1 MIFRKIKVYTILV
14 LLFSFA
20 LPAFAV
26 EAYISDIYKKID
38 QIFIIQSEDQLKT
51 LLSDNNEDSNY
62 YLIENY
68 TEKKIR
74 RLIVN
79 NEYDFAMTAI
89 IIVIENNLDNEHA
102 VEMYSVIADAYKV
115 QQEHEAEL
123 EYQRQLELARIE
135 KAKEKQRVNVEKEY
149 VAAKNT
155 NSGKSVY
162 VTGKETKLTSYR
174 WKVALGLAD
183 FMYLH
188 DNSSNINSLHYG
200 PSLSFNYEYMLE
212 SKTIIGAELFAG
224 VQPIGIAEEKSLVP
238 LIGDIDVK
246 LKLSP
251 SLVPN
256 MFITTGFG
264 VVLSQK
270 DANQK
275 KTNLIA
281 GTMYTPIV
289 GIKYE
294 RISLGNVKVD
304 LGAEWYAGH
313 LFYDN
318 INFAMGAEANAQ
330 IPFADLDKVSL
341 NFNIGLR
348 DKVLVKAS
356 GLENRASLI
365 LAIGAENVI
374 KLN

>member
-14 LLFSFA
+14 LLFSIA

-26 EAYISDIYKKID
+26 EEYISDIYKKID
-38 QIFIIQSEDQLKT
+38 QIFIIQSEDQLNT

-89 IIVIENNLDNEHA
+89 IIVIENNLDNEQA

-135 KAKEKQRVNVEKEY
+135 KEKEKQRVNVEKEY

-183 FMYLH
+183 FVYLH

-224 VQPIGIAEEKSLVP
+224 VQPIGMAEEKSLVP

-251 SLVPN
+251 SLIPN

-275 KTNLIA
+275 KTNLIV

-374 KLN
+374 K

>member
-89 IIVIENNLDNEHA
+89 IIVIENNLDNEQA

-251 SLVPN
+251 SLIPN

-374 KLN
+374 K

>member
-1 MIFRKIKVYTILV
+1 
-14 LLFSFA
+14 
-20 LPAFAV
+20 
-26 EAYISDIYKKID
+26 
-38 QIFIIQSEDQLKT
+38 
-51 LLSDNNEDSNY
+51 
-62 YLIENY
+62 
-68 TEKKIR
+68 
-74 RLIVN
+74 
-79 NEYDFAMTAI
+79 
-89 IIVIENNLDNEHA
+89 
-102 VEMYSVIADAYKV
+102 
-115 QQEHEAEL
+115 
-123 EYQRQLELARIE
+123 
-135 KAKEKQRVNVEKEY
+135 
-149 VAAKNT
+149 
-155 NSGKSVY
+155 
-162 VTGKETKLTSYR
+162 
-174 WKVALGLAD
+174 
-183 FMYLH
+183 MYLH

-251 SLVPN
+251 SLIPN

-374 KLN
+374 K

>member
-1 MIFRKIKVYTILV
+1 MIFRKIKVFTILV

-26 EAYISDIYKKID
+26 EEYISDIYKKID
-38 QIFIIQSEDQLKT
+38 QIFIIQSEDQLNT
-51 LLSDNNEDSNY
+51 LLSDNNEDRNY

-89 IIVIENNLDNEHA
+89 IIVIENNLDNEQA

-135 KAKEKQRVNVEKEY
+135 KEKEKQRVNVEKEY

-183 FMYLH
+183 FVYLH
-188 DNSSNINSLHYG
+188 DNSNNINSLHYG

-224 VQPIGIAEEKSLVP
+224 VQPIGMAEEKSLVP

-251 SLVPN
+251 SLIPN

-275 KTNLIA
+275 KTNLIV

-294 RISLGNVKVD
+294 RISLGTVKVD

-374 KLN
+374 K

>member
-26 EAYISDIYKKID
+26 EEYISDIYKKID
-38 QIFIIQSEDQLKT
+38 QIFIIQSEDQLNT

-89 IIVIENNLDNEHA
+89 IIVIENNLDNEQA

-135 KAKEKQRVNVEKEY
+135 KEKEKQRVNVEKEY

-183 FMYLH
+183 FVYLH

-224 VQPIGIAEEKSLVP
+224 VQPIGMAEEKSLVP

-251 SLVPN
+251 SLIPN
-256 MFITTGFG
+256 LFITTGFG

-275 KTNLIA
+275 KTNLIV

-374 KLN
+374 K

>member
-281 GTMYTPIV
+281 GTMYTPIF

-374 KLN
+374 K

>member
-1 MIFRKIKVYTILV
+1 MIFRKIKAYTILV

-20 LPAFAV
+20 FPAFAV
-26 EAYISDIYKKID
+26 EEYISDIYKKID
-38 QIFIIQSEDQLKT
+38 QIFIIQSEDQLNT

-89 IIVIENNLDNEHA
+89 IIVIENNLDNEQA

-135 KAKEKQRVNVEKEY
+135 KEKEKQRVNVEKEY

-183 FMYLH
+183 FVYLH

-224 VQPIGIAEEKSLVP
+224 VQPIGMAEEKSLVP

-251 SLVPN
+251 SLIPN
-256 MFITTGFG
+256 LFITTGFG

-275 KTNLIA
+275 KTNLIV

-374 KLN
+374 K

>member
-1 MIFRKIKVYTILV
+1 MIFRKIKVFTILV

-26 EAYISDIYKKID
+26 EEYISDIYKKID
-38 QIFIIQSEDQLKT
+38 QIFIIQSEDQLNT

-89 IIVIENNLDNEHA
+89 IIVIENNLDNEQA

-135 KAKEKQRVNVEKEY
+135 KEKEKQRVNVEKEY

-183 FMYLH
+183 FVYLH

-200 PSLSFNYEYMLE
+200 PSLSFNYEYTLE

-224 VQPIGIAEEKSLVP
+224 VQPIGMAEEKSLVP

-251 SLVPN
+251 SLIPN

-275 KTNLIA
+275 KTNLIV

-374 KLN
+374 K

>member
-89 IIVIENNLDNEHA
+89 IIVIENNLDNEQA

-294 RISLGNVKVD
+294 RISVGNVKVD

-374 KLN
+374 K

>member
-1 MIFRKIKVYTILV
+1 MIFRKIKVFTILV

-26 EAYISDIYKKID
+26 EEYISDIYKKID
-38 QIFIIQSEDQLKT
+38 QIFIIQSEDQLNT

-89 IIVIENNLDNEHA
+89 IIVIENNLDNEQA

-135 KAKEKQRVNVEKEY
+135 KEKEKQRVNVEKEY
-149 VAAKNT
+149 VSAKNT

-183 FMYLH
+183 FVYLH

-200 PSLSFNYEYMLE
+200 PSLSFNYEYTLE
-212 SKTIIGAELFAG
+212 SKAIIGAELFAG
-224 VQPIGIAEEKSLVP
+224 VQPIGMAEEKSLVP

-251 SLVPN
+251 SLIPN

-275 KTNLIA
+275 KTNLIV

-374 KLN
+374 K

>member
-330 IPFADLDKVSL
+330 IPFAYLDKVSL

-374 KLN
+374 K

>member
-1 MIFRKIKVYTILV
+1 MIFRKIKVYIILV

-51 LLSDNNEDSNY
+51 LLSDNKEDSNY

-251 SLVPN
+251 SLIPN

-374 KLN
+374 K

>member
-89 IIVIENNLDNEHA
+89 IIVIENNLDNEQA

-135 KAKEKQRVNVEKEY
+135 KAKAKQRVNVEKEY

-251 SLVPN
+251 SLIPN

-348 DKVLVKAS
+348 DKVLLKAS

-374 KLN
+374 K

>member
-14 LLFSFA
+14 LLFSFV

-200 PSLSFNYEYMLE
+200 SSLSFNYEYMLE

-374 KLN
+374 K

>member
-1 MIFRKIKVYTILV
+1 MIFRKIKVFTILV
-14 LLFSFA
+14 LLFSFT

-26 EAYISDIYKKID
+26 EEYISDIYKKID
-38 QIFIIQSEDQLKT
+38 QIFIIQSEDQLNT

-89 IIVIENNLDNEHA
+89 IIVIENNLDNEQA

-135 KAKEKQRVNVEKEY
+135 KEKEKQRVNVEKEY
-149 VAAKNT
+149 VSAKNT

-183 FMYLH
+183 FVYLH

-200 PSLSFNYEYMLE
+200 PSLSFNYEYTLE

-224 VQPIGIAEEKSLVP
+224 VQPIGMAEEKSLVP

-251 SLVPN
+251 SLIPN

-275 KTNLIA
+275 KTNLIV

-374 KLN
+374 K

>member
-1 MIFRKIKVYTILV
+1 MIFRKTKVFLILI
-14 LLFSFA
+14 LLFSIA
-20 LPAFAV
+20 LPVFAV
-26 EAYISDIYKKID
+26 EEYISDIYKKID
-38 QIFIIQSEDQLKT
+38 QIFIIQSEDQLNSI
-51 LLSDNNEDSNY
+51 LADNNEDQNY

-89 IIVIENNLDNEHA
+89 IIVIENNLDNEQA

-115 QQEHEAEL
+115 QKEHEAEL

-135 KAKEKQRVNVEKEY
+135 KEKEKQKVNVEKEY
-149 VAAKNT
+149 VSAKNT
-155 NSGKSVY
+155 NSGKTVY

-174 WKVALGLAD
+174 WKITLGLAD
-183 FMYLH
+183 LVYLY
-188 DNSSNINSLHYG
+188 DNPSKINSLHYG
-200 PSLSFNYEYMLE
+200 PSLGFNYEYSLE
-212 SKTIIGAELFAG
+212 SKTTIGAELFAG
-224 VQPIGIAEEKSLVP
+224 IQPLGLADEQCLVP
-238 LIGDIDVK
+238 LLGDIDIK

-251 SLVPN
+251 SAIPN
-256 MFITTGFG
+256 LFITAGFG
-264 VVLSQK
+264 VMLSQK
-270 DANQK
+270 GNDK
-275 KTNLIA
+275 PKTDPIT
-281 GTMYTPIV
+281 GTMYTPLV

-304 LGAEWYAGH
+304 IGAEWYAGH
-313 LFYDN
+313 LFYNN

-330 IPFADLDKVSL
+330 IPFANLDKVSL

-348 DKVLVKAS
+348 DKILVKDT

-374 KLN
+374 K

>member
-38 QIFIIQSEDQLKT
+38 QIFIIQSEDQLKN

-374 KLN
+374 K

>member
-251 SLVPN
+251 SIIPN

-374 KLN
+374 K

>member
-1 MIFRKIKVYTILV
+1 MIFRKIKVFTILV

-26 EAYISDIYKKID
+26 EEYISDIYKKID
-38 QIFIIQSEDQLKT
+38 QIFIIQSEDQLNT
-51 LLSDNNEDSNY
+51 LLSDNNEDRNY

-89 IIVIENNLDNEHA
+89 IIVIENNLDNEQA

-135 KAKEKQRVNVEKEY
+135 KEKEKQRVNVEKEY

-174 WKVALGLAD
+174 WKIALGLAD
-183 FMYLH
+183 FVYLH
-188 DNSSNINSLHYG
+188 DNSNNINSLHYG

-224 VQPIGIAEEKSLVP
+224 VQPIGMAEEKSLVP

-251 SLVPN
+251 SVIPN

-275 KTNLIA
+275 KTNLIV

-294 RISLGNVKVD
+294 RISLGTVKVD

-374 KLN
+374 K

>member
-251 SLVPN
+251 SLIPN

-270 DANQK
+270 DSNQK

-348 DKVLVKAS
+348 DKVLLKAS

-374 KLN
+374 K

>member
-135 KAKEKQRVNVEKEY
+135 KEKEKQRVNVEKEY

-374 KLN
+374 K

>member
-89 IIVIENNLDNEHA
+89 IIVIENNLDNEQA

-374 KLN
+374 K

>member
-89 IIVIENNLDNEHA
+89 IIVIENNLDNEQA

-174 WKVALGLAD
+174 WQVALGLAD

-224 VQPIGIAEEKSLVP
+224 LQPIGIAEENSLVP

-374 KLN
+374 K

>member
-1 MIFRKIKVYTILV
+1 MIFRKIKVFTILV
-14 LLFSFA
+14 LLFSFT

-26 EAYISDIYKKID
+26 EEYISDIYKKID
-38 QIFIIQSEDQLKT
+38 QIFIIQSEDQLNT

-89 IIVIENNLDNEHA
+89 IIVIENNLDNEQA

-135 KAKEKQRVNVEKEY
+135 KEKEKQRVNVEKEY
-149 VAAKNT
+149 VSAKNT

-183 FMYLH
+183 FVYLH

-224 VQPIGIAEEKSLVP
+224 VQPIGMAEEKSLVP

-251 SLVPN
+251 SLIPN

-275 KTNLIA
+275 KTNLIV

-374 KLN
+374 K

>member
-89 IIVIENNLDNEHA
+89 IIVIENNLDNEQA

-224 VQPIGIAEEKSLVP
+224 VQPIGIAEENSLVP

-246 LKLSP
+246 LKISP
-251 SLVPN
+251 SLIPN

-294 RISLGNVKVD
+294 RISVGNVKVD

-374 KLN
+374 K

>member
-1 MIFRKIKVYTILV
+1 MIFRKIKVFTILV

-26 EAYISDIYKKID
+26 EEYISDIYKKID
-38 QIFIIQSEDQLKT
+38 QIFIIQSEDQLNT

-89 IIVIENNLDNEHA
+89 IIVIENNLDNEQA

-135 KAKEKQRVNVEKEY
+135 KEKEKQRVNVEKEY
-149 VAAKNT
+149 VAAKNS

-183 FMYLH
+183 FVYLH

-200 PSLSFNYEYMLE
+200 PSLSFNYEYTLE

-224 VQPIGIAEEKSLVP
+224 VQPIGMAEEKSLVP

-251 SLVPN
+251 SLIPN

-275 KTNLIA
+275 KTNLIV

-374 KLN
+374 K

>member
-251 SLVPN
+251 SLIPN

-270 DANQK
+270 DSNQK

-374 KLN
+374 K

>member
-1 MIFRKIKVYTILV
+1 MIFRKTKVFVILT
-14 LLFSFA
+14 LLFSIA
-20 LPAFAV
+20 LPAFSV
-26 EAYISDIYKKID
+26 EEYISDIYKKID
-38 QIFIIQSEDQLKT
+38 QIFIIQSEDQLNSI
-51 LLSDNNEDSNY
+51 LADNNEDQNY

-89 IIVIENNLDNEHA
+89 IIVIENNLDNEQA

-123 EYQRQLELARIE
+123 ERQRQLELARIE
-135 KAKEKQRVNVEKEY
+135 KEKEKKRASVDKEY
-149 VAAKNT
+149 VSAKN
-155 NSGKSVY
+155 NKSGKSVY

-174 WKVALGLAD
+174 WKITLGLAD
-183 FMYLH
+183 LVYLY
-188 DNSSNINSLHYG
+188 DNSSSINSLHYG
-200 PSLSFNYEYMLE
+200 PSLGFNYEYTLE
-212 SKTIIGAELFAG
+212 SKTIIGAEVFAG
-224 VQPIGIAEEKSLVP
+224 IQPLGMAEEQCLVP
-238 LIGDIDVK
+238 LLGDIDLK

-251 SLVPN
+251 SVIPN
-256 MFITTGFG
+256 LFITAGFG
-264 VVLSQK
+264 VMLSQK
-270 DANQK
+270 GNDQS
-275 KTNLIA
+275 KTDPIA
-281 GTMYTPIV
+281 ETMYTPLI

-304 LGAEWYAGH
+304 LGAEWHAGH
-313 LFYDN
+313 LFYNN

-330 IPFADLDKVSL
+330 IPFANLDKVSL

-348 DKVLVKAS
+348 DKVLVKNS

-374 KLN
+374 K

>member
-251 SLVPN
+251 SLIPN

-374 KLN
+374 K

>member
-155 NSGKSVY
+155 NSRKSVY

-374 KLN
+374 K

>member
-14 LLFSFA
+14 LLFSIA

-26 EAYISDIYKKID
+26 EEYISDIYKKID
-38 QIFIIQSEDQLKT
+38 QIFIIQSEDQLNT

-89 IIVIENNLDNEHA
+89 IIVIENNLDNEQA

-135 KAKEKQRVNVEKEY
+135 KEKEKQRVNVEKEY
-149 VAAKNT
+149 VSAKNT

-183 FMYLH
+183 FVYLH

-200 PSLSFNYEYMLE
+200 PSLSFNYEYTLE

-224 VQPIGIAEEKSLVP
+224 VQPIGMAEEKSLVP

-251 SLVPN
+251 SLIPN

-275 KTNLIA
+275 KTNLIV

-374 KLN
+374 K

>member
-26 EAYISDIYKKID
+26 EEYISDIYKKID
-38 QIFIIQSEDQLKT
+38 QIFIIQSEDQLNT

-89 IIVIENNLDNEHA
+89 IIVIENNLDNEQA

-135 KAKEKQRVNVEKEY
+135 KEKEKQRVNVEKEY
-149 VAAKNT
+149 VSAKNT

-183 FMYLH
+183 FVYLH

-200 PSLSFNYEYMLE
+200 PSLSFNYEYTLE

-224 VQPIGIAEEKSLVP
+224 VQPIGMAEEKSLVP

-251 SLVPN
+251 SLIPN

-275 KTNLIA
+275 KTNLIV

-374 KLN
+374 K

>member
-183 FMYLH
+183 FMYLQ

-251 SLVPN
+251 SLIPN

-304 LGAEWYAGH
+304 LGVEWYAGH

-374 KLN
+374 K

>member
-174 WKVALGLAD
+174 WQVALGLAD

-224 VQPIGIAEEKSLVP
+224 LQPIGIAEENSLVP

-374 KLN
+374 K

>member
-14 LLFSFA
+14 LLFSIA

-26 EAYISDIYKKID
+26 EEYISDIYKKID
-38 QIFIIQSEDQLKT
+38 QIFIIQSEDQLNT

-89 IIVIENNLDNEHA
+89 IIVIENNLDNEQA

-135 KAKEKQRVNVEKEY
+135 KEKEKQRVNVEKEY
-149 VAAKNT
+149 VSAKNT

-183 FMYLH
+183 FVYLH

-200 PSLSFNYEYMLE
+200 PSLSFNYEYTLE

-224 VQPIGIAEEKSLVP
+224 VQPIGMAEEKSLVP

-251 SLVPN
+251 SLIPN

-275 KTNLIA
+275 KTNLIV

-365 LAIGAENVI
+365 FAIGAENVI
-374 KLN
+374 K

>member
-89 IIVIENNLDNEHA
+89 IIVIENNLDNEQA

-251 SLVPN
+251 SLIPN

-365 LAIGAENVI
+365 LAIGAEKVI
-374 KLN
+374 N

>member
-251 SLVPN
+251 SLIPN

-294 RISLGNVKVD
+294 RISLQNVKVD

-374 KLN
+374 K

>member
-1 MIFRKIKVYTILV
+1 M
-14 LLFSFA
+14 
-20 LPAFAV
+20 
-26 EAYISDIYKKID
+26 
-38 QIFIIQSEDQLKT
+38 
-51 LLSDNNEDSNY
+51 
-62 YLIENY
+62 
-68 TEKKIR
+68 
-74 RLIVN
+74 
-79 NEYDFAMTAI
+79 
-89 IIVIENNLDNEHA
+89 
-102 VEMYSVIADAYKV
+102 
-115 QQEHEAEL
+115 
-123 EYQRQLELARIE
+123 
-135 KAKEKQRVNVEKEY
+135 
-149 VAAKNT
+149 
-155 NSGKSVY
+155 
-162 VTGKETKLTSYR
+162 
-174 WKVALGLAD
+174 
-183 FMYLH
+183 
-188 DNSSNINSLHYG
+188 
-200 PSLSFNYEYMLE
+200 
-212 SKTIIGAELFAG
+212 
-224 VQPIGIAEEKSLVP
+224 P

-251 SLVPN
+251 SLIPN

-374 KLN
+374 K

>member
-115 QQEHEAEL
+115 PQEHEAEL

-251 SLVPN
+251 SLIPN

-374 KLN
+374 K